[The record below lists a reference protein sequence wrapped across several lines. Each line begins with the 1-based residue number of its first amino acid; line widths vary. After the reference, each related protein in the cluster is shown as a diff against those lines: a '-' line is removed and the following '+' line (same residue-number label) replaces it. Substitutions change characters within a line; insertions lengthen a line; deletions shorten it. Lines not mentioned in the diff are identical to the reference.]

1 MIDSLRCRHPGDSA
15 RFIRS
20 NTPSHFIQMLKTS
33 RYPLIKSLAF
43 LSGLR
48 SIRAR
53 ACALSRGG
61 QLSCLAL
68 ILLALLILSSPRAM
82 AADPLPNIVL
92 INADDLGLGDVSCY
106 GAKVLN
112 TPNVDRLA
120 MAGLRFTDGH
130 ASAATCT
137 PSRYSMLTGEY
148 AWRKAGHEIL
158 AGDAN
163 LIIKPGSTT
172 LPSILSQAG
181 YRTGIV
187 GKWHLGLGKGKIDWN
202 SEIAPGPLEVGFDSQ
217 FIIPATLDRVPCV
230 FLEGHKVRNLSP
242 DDPIEVS
249 YSYRVG
255 DLPTGKSNPEMLL
268 MTADDQ
274 HSGTIVN
281 GVSRIGYMKGGK
293 TALWSDVDMPE
304 LIVQKSVD
312 FMDASKGKPFFLY
325 LALVEPHVPRIP
337 SARFAGKSPLGPRGD
352 VILQL
357 DWIVGQVLDALDKR
371 GLAEN
376 TIVIFTSD
384 NGPVLNDGYGDKS
397 VVNNGKHT
405 PAGPYRGWKYVAYE
419 GGTRV
424 PFIVRWP
431 EKIKPGV
438 SDALM
443 CQIDFPRTFARL
455 TGQTLENG
463 SAPDSQDMLAPLLGE
478 TQQGR
483 KTLVEEGVSAMGFRD
498 GNWKLIMPRN
508 PSKKAGAKADSG
520 SNAQLFNLAD
530 DPGEKVNIAQKDPQ
544 RLESL
549 VAQLQR
555 ILDGGTE

>member
-1 MIDSLRCRHPGDSA
+1 MPQTFHCASPKLCLPGS
-15 RFIRS
+15 IR
-20 NTPSHFIQMLKTS
+20 T
-33 RYPLIKSLAF
+33 RIKSL
-43 LSGLR
+43 
-48 SIRAR
+48 
-53 ACALSRGG
+53 SRLG

-68 ILLALLILSSPRAM
+68 VLLTLLALSSWKAN
-82 AADPLPNIVL
+82 AAEPLPNIVL

-106 GAKVLN
+106 GAKALS
-112 TPNVDRLA
+112 TPNLDRLA
-120 MAGLRFTDGH
+120 AGGLRFTDGH

-148 AWRKAGHEIL
+148 AWRQRGREIL
-158 AGDAN
+158 TGDAN

-172 LPSILSQAG
+172 LASILSHAG

-202 SEIAPGPLEVGFDSQ
+202 TNISPGPLDVGFDSQ

-230 FLEGHKVRNLSP
+230 FLEGSKVRNLSV

-249 YSYRVG
+249 YSHRVG
-255 DLPTGKSNPEMLL
+255 DLPTGKSHPEMLL

-281 GVSRIGYMKGGK
+281 GVSRIGFMKGGK
-293 TALWSDVDMPE
+293 SALWSDVDMPD

-312 FMDASKGKPFFLY
+312 FLEESKGKPFFLY

-337 SARFAGKSPLGPRGD
+337 SARFAGKTPLGPRGD

-357 DWIVGQVLDALDKR
+357 DWIVGQVLDALDNR
-371 GLAEN
+371 GLASN

-384 NGPVLNDGYGDKS
+384 NGPVLNDGYGDQAVAK
-397 VVNNGKHT
+397 NGTHT
-405 PAGPYRGWKYVAYE
+405 PAGPYKGRKYVAYE

-438 SDALM
+438 SDALV
-443 CQIDFPRTFARL
+443 CQIDFPRTFAQL
-455 TGQTLENG
+455 TGQSIESG
-463 SAPDSQDMLAPLLGE
+463 AAPDSQNMLAPLLGE

-483 KTLVEEGVSAMGFRD
+483 KTLVEEGVSEMGFRD
-498 GNWKLIMPRN
+498 GSWKLIVPKN
-508 PSKKAGAKADSG
+508 PKKDAGAPTVSVNN
-520 SNAQLFNLAD
+520 SQLFNLAED
-530 DPGEKVNIAQKDPQ
+530 EGEKINLAQKDPQ
-544 RLESL
+544 RLEAML
-549 VAQLQR
+549 AQLQR
-555 ILDGGTE
+555 ILNGGTE